1 MSQLDP
7 LMSFTKMQRGQR
19 VDRATDNILT
29 GENLFT
35 ITGGRV
41 LVTQIVGE
49 VTTTMQ
55 TTTINFNLTSDPT
68 VGTTTNDMCALT
80 DLTAAEVGSLLSIT
94 GVAADAL
101 VVGKSGSV
109 RGMSNPMIVAAGA
122 IEATVGATHTGSI
135 KWSIWY
141 IPLDDGAYV
150 EAA

>member
-7 LMSFTKMQRGQR
+7 LMSFTKMQLGQR

-41 LVTQIVGE
+41 LVTGIVGE
-49 VTTTMQ
+49 VTTIMETK
-55 TTTINFNLTSDPT
+55 TINFNLTSNPT
-68 VGTTTNDMCALT
+68 VGTSNDMCALT
-80 DLTAAEVGSLLSIT
+80 DLTAAEAGSLLSIT